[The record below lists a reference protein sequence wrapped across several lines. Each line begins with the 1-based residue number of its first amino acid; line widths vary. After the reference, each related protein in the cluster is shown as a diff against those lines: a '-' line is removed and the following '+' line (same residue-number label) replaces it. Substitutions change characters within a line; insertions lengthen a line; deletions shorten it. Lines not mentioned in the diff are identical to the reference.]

1 MAAQIDSTP
10 ALYFLLN
17 IGSLGTVGQFKEVSG
32 LDSET
37 EVIEDKKV
45 LPDGKVVV
53 YKIAGIT
60 KWSPIEMKRGVDASG
75 ELWKWRQTLV
85 QQGPQSARV
94 DGEITLINVT
104 GQPVA
109 TWKFMHGWPSKYT
122 GASFNANNNE
132 IALEGITIVHEG
144 LERAM

>member
-45 LPDGKVVV
+45 LVADRDE
-53 YKIAGIT
+53 A
-60 KWSPIEMKRGVDASG
+60 RGRR
-75 ELWKWRQTLV
+75 LR
-85 QQGPQSARV
+85 
-94 DGEITLINVT
+94 
-104 GQPVA
+104 
-109 TWKFMHGWPSKYT
+109 
-122 GASFNANNNE
+122 
-132 IALEGITIVHEG
+132 
-144 LERAM
+144 

>member
-10 ALYFLLN
+10 ALYFLLD
-17 IGSLGTVGQFKEVSG
+17 IGKIGTVGQFKEVSG

-45 LPDGKVVV
+45 LPGGKVVV

-75 ELWKWRQTLV
+75 ELWKWRQSLV
-85 QQGPQSARV
+85 EQGPQNARV
-94 DGEITLINVT
+94 DGTITLINVI

-109 TWKFMHGWPSKYT
+109 VWKFVNGWPSKYT

-144 LERAM
+144 LQRA